1 MNELAKTTGV
11 NRYVKSFD
19 AFTHLVV
26 MIYAALSGAKSI
38 RQVVEGFEANVT
50 RMNHLG
56 IDYLVRRSTLSD
68 ANKKRSSKFFGDVYK
83 ALYERYSSFLSDSK
97 ASKALQKGL
106 YILDSTTISLF
117 SQILKGVGR
126 TPKNSKKKGG
136 IKAHTLLET
145 SCVLPW
151 LVDYS
156 ASAIH
161 DHSRMSSI
169 LSLPSGSFVT
179 FDIAYVDYWMWKQF
193 TDHGIYFVTRQKDK
207 MNFTVI
213 EDTTNSNDDDIVSDQ
228 KILVA
233 YRHTTERELTDEEMK
248 HRRGR
253 KPKNRPTVKQAE
265 TGTLVLRRV
274 VKKTDDK
281 KDTIAFIT
289 NNFELSASE
298 ICEIYRRRWA
308 IECLFKRL
316 KQNFPL
322 KYFLG
327 ESVNAIEIQIWSV
340 MIAYLLTRVISKK
353 AHDKMSFSNFVCA
366 IRLTMF
372 SYIDIVAMVV
382 DPLRA
387 WRDLKEAQKK
397 QALAYNPKY
406 IQLSLFDDL

>member
-1 MNELAKTTGV
+1 M
-11 NRYVKSFD
+11 
-19 AFTHLVV
+19 
-26 MIYAALSGAKSI
+26 SGAKSI
-38 RQVVEGFEANVT
+38 RQVVEGLEANVT
-50 RMNHLG
+50 RLNHLG
-56 IDYLVRRSTLSD
+56 IAYLVRRSTLSD
-68 ANKKRSSKFFGDVYK
+68 ANKKRTSQFFGDVYK
-83 ALYERYSSFLSDSK
+83 ALYERYSPLLSDSK

-126 TPKNSKKKGG
+126 TPKNNKKKGG
-136 IKAHTLLET
+136 IKAHTLLEA
-145 SCVLPW
+145 SCVLPSF
-151 LVDYS
+151 VDYS
-156 ASAIH
+156 AAAIH

-169 LSLPSGSFVT
+169 LSLPSGSFAT
-179 FDIAYVDYWMWKQF
+179 FDMGYVDYWMWKQF
-193 TDHGIYFVTRQKDK
+193 TDHDIFFVTRQKDK
-207 MNFTVI
+207 MSFTVI
-213 EDTTNSNDDDIVSDQ
+213 ENITCSSDDDIVSDQ
-228 KILVA
+228 KISVV
-233 YRHTTERELTDEEMK
+233 YRHTTERELTEEEMK

-253 KPKNRPTVKQAE
+253 KPKKRPTVKQTE

-281 KDTIAFIT
+281 KGTIAFIT
-289 NNFELSASE
+289 NNFSLSASE
-298 ICEIYRRRWA
+298 ICEIYRRRWG

-327 ESVNAIEIQIWSV
+327 DSVNAIEIQIWSV
-340 MIAYLLTRVISKK
+340 MIAYLLTRVISREAK
-353 AHDKMSFSNFVCA
+353 DKMSFSNLVCA

-372 SYIDIVAMVV
+372 SYIDLVAMVV

-387 WRDLKEAQKK
+387 WRDLKEAQRK

>member
-1 MNELAKTTGV
+1 MVTMSKDTNFSGHPVLSQIIKLINRDKVNELAKTTGV

-38 RQVVEGFEANVT
+38 RQVVEGFEANET

-68 ANKKRSSKFFGDVYK
+68 ANKKRTSQFFGDVYK
-83 ALYERYSSFLSDSK
+83 VLYERYSSFLSDSK

-126 TPKNSKKKGG
+126 TPKNRKKKGG
-136 IKAHTLLET
+136 IKAHTLLEA
-145 SCVLPW
+145 SCVLPS

-179 FDIAYVDYWMWKQF
+179 FDMAYVDYWMWKQF
-193 TDHGIYFVTRQKDK
+193 TDHGIYFVARQKDK

-213 EDTTNSNDDDIVSDQ
+213 EDTTNSNDDDIVSGQ

-248 HRRGR
+248 HRQGR
-253 KPKNRPTVKQAE
+253 KPKNRPTVKQTEA
-265 TGTLVLRRV
+265 GTLVLRRV

-281 KDTIAFIT
+281 KDTIAFH
-289 NNFELSASE
+289 
-298 ICEIYRRRWA
+298 Y
-308 IECLFKRL
+308 
-316 KQNFPL
+316 
-322 KYFLG
+322 
-327 ESVNAIEIQIWSV
+327 
-340 MIAYLLTRVISKK
+340 
-353 AHDKMSFSNFVCA
+353 
-366 IRLTMF
+366 
-372 SYIDIVAMVV
+372 
-382 DPLRA
+382 
-387 WRDLKEAQKK
+387 
-397 QALAYNPKY
+397 
-406 IQLSLFDDL
+406 